1 MIMNRNRAGL
11 REQAPGLA
19 TLDDGGGCL
28 PPVTPHERDFW
39 RRAVAE
45 QRQRL
50 ELTRSEAPRKLR
62 AEVH

>member
-1 MIMNRNRAGL
+1 MSRNSTGPS
-11 REQAPGLA
+11 EQATGLA
-19 TLDDGGGCL
+19 TLDDARGCL

-50 ELTRSEAPRKLR
+50 ELTGSGAPRQLR

>member
-1 MIMNRNRAGL
+1 MSRNSTGS
-11 REQAPGLA
+11 REQATGLA
-19 TLDDGGGCL
+19 TVDDGGGCL

-50 ELTRSEAPRKLR
+50 ELTGSEAPRKLR